1 MACEREA
8 VMKVIVKLKRALA
21 DELSDCP
28 KECREKAINR
38 VIIHQL
44 ELEDLLAQEPTFSR

>member
-8 VMKVIVKLKRALA
+8 ILKLLVKLERDLSVALT
-21 DELSDCP
+21 DCSN
-28 KECREKAINR
+28 CRRKALERLEIYKT
-38 VIIHQL
+38 

>member
-8 VMKVIVKLKRALA
+8 ILKLLVKLERNLFNVLAECPNCRKKAL
-21 DELSDCP
+21 ERLEIY
-28 KECREKAINR
+28 KT
-38 VIIHQL
+38 